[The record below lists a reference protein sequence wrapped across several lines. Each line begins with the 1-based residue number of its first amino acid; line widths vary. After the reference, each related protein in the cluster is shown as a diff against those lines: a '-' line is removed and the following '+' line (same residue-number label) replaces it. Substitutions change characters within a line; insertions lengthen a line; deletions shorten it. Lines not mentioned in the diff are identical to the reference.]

1 MKSSVILRTGGRLL
15 LPVSGLFSLYI
26 LLRGHNEPGG
36 GFIGGL
42 IAAAG
47 LAIYA
52 LPRGREALYRVLLMR
67 PATLAALGLLL
78 AVSGGLPGLLVGE
91 QFLAHQWAAPG
102 GFAIGTTLIF
112 DAGVYLVVVGS
123 VLLFLSLYLED

>member
-1 MKSSVILRTGGRLL
+1 V
-15 LPVSGLFSLYI
+15 FSIYI

-52 LPRGREALYRVLLMR
+52 LPRGRKALYRTVRAR
-67 PATLAALGLLL
+67 PSSIAAAGLLL
-78 AVSGGLPGLLVGE
+78 AVIGGLPGLLIGHP
-91 QFLAHQWAAPG
+91 FLTHQWAAPG
-102 GFAIGTTLIF
+102 GIAVGTTMIF
-112 DAGVYLVVVGS
+112 DTGVYLVVVGA
-123 VLLFLSLYLED
+123 VLLFLALYLDD